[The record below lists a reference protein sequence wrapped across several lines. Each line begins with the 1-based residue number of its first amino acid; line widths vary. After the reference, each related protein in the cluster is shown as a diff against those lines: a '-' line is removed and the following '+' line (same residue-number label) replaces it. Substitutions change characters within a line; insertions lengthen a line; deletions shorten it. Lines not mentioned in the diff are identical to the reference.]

1 MVVKVFDPKIKVV
14 VKKNVTRS
22 FIAGG
27 DGLGGEVPASA
38 RFKNAERV
46 LDLTPFIGEY
56 GSVSTVKSVRE
67 PAGQFSITLTDRMYV
82 GTSKQQESL
91 YGLIEPMDV
100 VEIRMAKAP
109 TAKGFESYKQMEYG
123 LPIVMRGFVSSIKK
137 SITVTPDGKPIRSVT
152 ISGFDYGK
160 LWQIMQIKYVANYV
174 LGQNLM
180 TFLKFAENYGVNSN
194 VEWTPNQFIAECI
207 QSVFNTFTAEMRKTD
222 ENNEL
227 LSPVSDVT
235 LFDLT
240 VPDAKVSP
248 FGVNNWEGGTVYQ
261 LMAHYGDVGAFNELF
276 LEDREAGVAV
286 VYRPNPFLTPAGDYI
301 TAQSEAYKPTSGTV
315 DALGVR
321 SFSLKAVDI
330 KSEQLGR
337 SDDDVSN
344 YYWVDAPSYSMMDMS
359 ALRLQDAGSA
369 PETYYLEDYRNSL
382 PSLYGLRM
390 MQIQTNQGQRF
401 DGKKQ
406 SEVVTGKGDFISWL
420 DDRRATL
427 VAANRDNV
435 LFESGTIAIL
445 GNEQAKAGMY
455 ADVDHGALKYKAYV
469 TRVQH
474 TFSPFRSFDT
484 VLTVERGTG
493 FIARAQLGQG
503 KQSPW
508 LAETNAGGVYK

>member
-1 MVVKVFDPKIKVV
+1 MTIKVFEPKLKVIL
-14 VKKNVTRS
+14 KKNVTRS

-46 LDLTPFIGEY
+46 LDLTPFVGEF
-56 GSVSTVKSVRE
+56 GSVTTVKGVRE
-67 PAGQFSITLTDRMYV
+67 PAGQFSITLADRMYV
-82 GTSKQQESL
+82 GTSNQQESV
-91 YGLIEPMDV
+91 YGLVEPMDV
-100 VEIRMAKAP
+100 IEIRMAKSP
-109 TAKGFESYKQMEYG
+109 TAKGFESYKSLEYG
-123 LPIVMRGFVSSIKK
+123 LPIIMRGFVSSVKK
-137 SITVTPDGKPIRSVT
+137 SETVTPDGKPVRSVV

-174 LGQNLM
+174 LGQNLL

-207 QSVFNTFTAEMRKTD
+207 ASVFNTFTAKMRESD

-261 LMAHYGDVGAFNELF
+261 LMAHYGDVGAFNEMF
-276 LEDREAGVAV
+276 IEDRDNGVAI
-286 VYRPNPFLTPAGDYI
+286 VYRPNPFLTPAGEYI
-301 TAQSEAYKPTSGTV
+301 TAQSTAYKPASGAV

-321 SFSLKAVDI
+321 SFTLKAVDI

-344 YYWVDAPSYSMMDMS
+344 YYWVDAPSYSMIDM
-359 ALRLQDAGSA
+359 ATLRLQDAGADPGS
-369 PETYYLEDYRNSL
+369 YYLETYRNSL

-406 SEVVTGKGDFISWL
+406 SEVTTGRGDFINWL
-420 DDRRATL
+420 DQRRASL

-435 LFESGTIAIL
+435 LFESGSMAIL

-455 ADVDHGALKYKAYV
+455 VNVDRGALKYKAYV
-469 TRVQH
+469 TRVQQ
-474 TFSPFRSFDT
+474 TFNPFRSFDT